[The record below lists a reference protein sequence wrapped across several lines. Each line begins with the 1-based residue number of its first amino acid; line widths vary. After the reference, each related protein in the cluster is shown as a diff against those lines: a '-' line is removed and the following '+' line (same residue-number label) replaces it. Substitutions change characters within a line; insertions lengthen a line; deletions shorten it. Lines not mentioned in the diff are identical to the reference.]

1 MNDSNQ
7 KTDLAT
13 GQTNKQQTIT
23 LIGAGL
29 VGSLLAVLLA
39 KRGLK
44 VELYERRSDMRKA
57 DISAGRSINLALAN
71 RGIYPLEQAGL
82 MDKVAP
88 ILTPMKGRM
97 VHDLDG
103 NENFQS
109 YGQKEQEVIYSVSR
123 GDLNKICLDAAEE
136 TGLVNI
142 HFNQSCKK
150 VNFENNQIHFMNA
163 QTNVVTFVNFEQ
175 MIGTDGSASA
185 VREAIH
191 EKESSRHDILELG
204 HSYKELCIPAG
215 KNGEFQIDKN
225 SLHIW
230 PRGGYMLIALP
241 NEDASFTVT
250 LFMPTK
256 GEISFESLDSK
267 EKAFDFFETHFK
279 DTISLLPSLQE
290 DFFENP
296 TGRLATVKCE
306 PWHYKNKALLLGD
319 AAHAIVPFHGQGMN
333 CGFEDAITLAETLD
347 KFQIESNQKIDWKK
361 LFKEVDNKRKEN
373 GDAIA
378 DMAIENYITMRDSVR
393 DEKFLLKN
401 ALGFE
406 LEKQFPDF
414 FCPRYSMV
422 MFHRLAY
429 SEAKRRGVIQ
439 EEILSELTDN
449 ILELELVDF
458 NLAEKLI
465 SKKLTQVNLNP

>member
-1 MNDSNQ
+1 MTNNDY
-7 KTDLAT
+7 
-13 GQTNKQQTIT
+13 TIT

-39 KRGLK
+39 KRGIK
-44 VELYERRSDMRKA
+44 VELYERRSDMRKS

-82 MDKVAP
+82 MEKVKP

-109 YGQKEQEVIYSVSR
+109 YGQKAEEVIYSVSR
-123 GDLNKICLDAAEE
+123 GDLNKICLDAAEK

-142 HFNQSCKK
+142 HFNQTCES
-150 VNFENNQIHFMNA
+150 VDFNSNEIHLINSE
-163 QTNVVTFVNFEQ
+163 TNTKSSASFDQ
-175 MIGTDGSASA
+175 LIGTDGSASA
-185 VREAIH
+185 VREVIH
-191 EKESSRHDILELG
+191 ELNSSQHDILELG

-250 LFMPTK
+250 LFMPNK
-256 GEISFESLDSK
+256 GDISFESIDTR
-267 EKAFDFFETHFK
+267 EKVEDFFGTHFK
-279 DTISLLPSLQE
+279 DTLPLLPSLKE
-290 DFFENP
+290 DFFVNP
-296 TGRLATVKCE
+296 TGRLATVKCS

-319 AAHAIVPFHGQGMN
+319 AAHAVVPFHGQGMN
-333 CGFEDAITLAETLD
+333 CGFEDAAFLAEAIDEYENESINWQSLFELVD
-347 KFQIESNQKIDWKK
+347 KN
-361 LFKEVDNKRKEN
+361 RKVN

-393 DEKFLLKN
+393 DEKFLLKS

-406 LEKQFPDF
+406 LEKRFPDY

-422 MFHRLAY
+422 MFHRLPYAD
-429 SEAKRRGVIQ
+429 AKTRGVIQ
-439 EEILSELTDN
+439 ETILDELTSD
-449 ILELELVDF
+449 IKDLSQVDYG
-458 NLAEKLI
+458 LAEKLVI
-465 SKKLTQVNLNP
+465 SKLSKVILNP

>member
-1 MNDSNQ
+1 MIDSTQISN
-7 KTDLAT
+7 
-13 GQTNKQQTIT
+13 QQTIT

-39 KRGLK
+39 KRGIR
-44 VELYERRSDMRKA
+44 VELYERRSDMRKE

-82 MDKVAP
+82 IDKVKP
-88 ILTPMKGRM
+88 LLTTMKGRM
-97 VHDLDG
+97 VHDLEG

-109 YGQKEQEVIYSVSR
+109 YGQKEEEVIYSVSR
-123 GDLNKICLDAAEE
+123 GDLNKICLEAAEE

-142 HFNQSCKK
+142 HFNQNCES
-150 VNFENNQIHFMNA
+150 VDFDNNQIQFKHSE
-163 QTNVVTFVNFEQ
+163 TNEEILVNFEQ
-175 MIGTDGSASA
+175 IIGTDGSASS
-185 VREAIH
+185 VRDAIH
-191 EKESSRHDILELG
+191 QKKSIQHDILELG

-215 KNGEFQIDKN
+215 KNGKYQIDKN

-256 GEISFESLDSK
+256 GDISFDSLDNK
-267 EKAFDFFETHFK
+267 EKVGKFFETHFK
-279 DTISLLPSLQE
+279 DTLPLLPTLRE
-290 DFFENP
+290 DFFDNP
-296 TGRLATVKCE
+296 TGRLATVKCS
-306 PWHYKNKALLLGD
+306 PWHYKHQALLLGD
-319 AAHAIVPFHGQGMN
+319 AAHAVVPFHGQGMN
-333 CGFEDAITLAETLD
+333 CGFEDAVYLAEVID
-347 KFQIESNQKIDWKK
+347 EYSNHNINWQQIFERVDSN
-361 LFKEVDNKRKEN
+361 RKEN

-378 DMAIENYITMRDSVR
+378 DMAIENYVTMRDSVR

-406 LEKQFPDF
+406 LEKRFPEF

-422 MFHRLAY
+422 MFHRLPY
-429 SEAKRRGVIQ
+429 AKAKQRGFIQ
-439 EEILSELTDN
+439 EEILNQLTAN
-449 ILELELVDF
+449 TSGIEFVDF

-465 SKKLTQVNLNP
+465 IDKLTRVTLNP

>member
-1 MNDSNQ
+1 MIDS
-7 KTDLAT
+7 KPI
-13 GQTNKQQTIT
+13 TNQQTIT

-39 KRGLK
+39 KRGIK

-82 MDKVAP
+82 MDKVKP
-88 ILTPMKGRM
+88 ILTTMKGRM
-97 VHDLDG
+97 VHDMEG

-109 YGQKEQEVIYSVSR
+109 YGQREEEVIYSVSR
-123 GDLNKICLDAAEE
+123 GDLNKICLDAAEK

-142 HFNQSCKK
+142 YFNQNCES
-150 VNFENNQIHFMNA
+150 VDFDSNQIHFKNA
-163 QTNVVTFVNFEQ
+163 ITNDETLVCFNQ
-175 MIGTDGSASA
+175 LIGTDGSASA
-185 VREAIH
+185 IRDAIH
-191 EKESSRHDILELG
+191 QIESSQHDVLELG
-204 HSYKELCIPAG
+204 HSYKELRIPAG

-250 LFMPTK
+250 LFMPTQ
-256 GEISFESLDSK
+256 GDISFESLDNH
-267 EKAFDFFETHFK
+267 EKVSEFFELHFN
-279 DTISLLPSLQE
+279 DTISFLPSLKE
-290 DFFENP
+290 DFFANP
-296 TGRLATVKCE
+296 TGRLATVKCS

-333 CGFEDAITLAETLD
+333 CGFEDAIYLAETID
-347 KFQIESNQKIDWKK
+347 EHSNDNIDWGKI
-361 LFKEVDNKRKEN
+361 FEQVDQNRKPN

-378 DMAIENYITMRDSVR
+378 DMAIENYMTMRDSVR
-393 DEKFLLKN
+393 DVKFLLKS
-401 ALGFE
+401 AIGFE
-406 LEKQFPDF
+406 LEKQFPSH

-422 MFHRLAY
+422 MFHRLPY
-429 SEAKRRGVIQ
+429 SEAKQRGVIQ
-439 EEILSELTDN
+439 EEILTKLAENVTELKG
-449 ILELELVDF
+449 VDF
-458 NLAEKLI
+458 DLAKTLVL
-465 SKKLTQVNLNP
+465 KKLSKVNLNP

>member
-1 MNDSNQ
+1 MIDSKQVAN
-7 KTDLAT
+7 
-13 GQTNKQQTIT
+13 QQTIT

-39 KRGLK
+39 KRGLR

-82 MDKVAP
+82 MDKVKP
-88 ILTPMKGRM
+88 LLTTMKGRM

-109 YGQKEQEVIYSVSR
+109 YGQKAEEVIYSVSR
-123 GDLNKICLDAAEE
+123 GDLNKICLNAAEK

-142 HFNQSCKK
+142 HFNQNCES
-150 VNFENNQIHFMNA
+150 VDFDNNQIQFKHSE
-163 QTNVVTFVNFEQ
+163 TNEETLVNFEQ
-175 MIGTDGSASA
+175 IIGTDGSTSA
-185 VREAIH
+185 VRDAIH
-191 EKESSRHDILELG
+191 QKESSQHDIIELG
-204 HSYKELCIPAG
+204 HSYKELRIPAG
-215 KNGEFQIDKN
+215 KNGKFQIDKN

-241 NEDASFTVT
+241 NKDSSFTVT

-256 GEISFESLDSK
+256 GETSFESLDNK
-267 EKAFDFFETHFK
+267 EKVNDFFEIHFK
-279 DTISLLPSLQE
+279 DTVSLLPSLKE

-296 TGRLATVKCE
+296 IGRLATVKCN

-319 AAHAIVPFHGQGMN
+319 AAHAVVPFHGQGMN
-333 CGFEDAITLAETLD
+333 CGFEDAVYLAEVID
-347 KFQIESNQKIDWKK
+347 EYPNPNINWQQIFER
-361 LFKEVDNKRKEN
+361 VDNNRKEN

-378 DMAIENYITMRDSVR
+378 DMAIENYVTMRDSVR
-393 DEKFLLKN
+393 DEKFLLKSV
-401 ALGFE
+401 LGFE
-406 LEKQFPDF
+406 LEKRFPEF

-422 MFHRLAY
+422 MFHRLPYA
-429 SEAKRRGVIQ
+429 EAKERGVIQ
-439 EEILSELTDN
+439 EEILSELTESIN
-449 ILELELVDF
+449 GIEFIDF
-458 NLAEKLI
+458 HLAENLI
-465 SKKLTQVNLNP
+465 SKKLTKVILNP